1 MSETSA
7 TDSSHPP
14 LIEHAGE
21 LLTGY
26 DVLFCDVWGVV
37 HNGRT
42 AYVDGCAALHRFR
55 ERGGTVVLVS
65 NAPRT
70 APVVA
75 NVLASK
81 DVPENCW
88 DAIISSGD
96 LARNHSAEQGFAK
109 VHHIGPERDLDVFEN
124 SGLTRVSLDEAKAIF
139 CTGLV
144 HDRRETGE
152 DYRPRLETAI
162 ARALP
167 FVCANPDLVVDVGG
181 DLLPCAGAI
190 AKVFE
195 DMGGDVFWAGKPY
208 APAYAAATD
217 KASKLRGGEVKKQR
231 ILAIGDS
238 VRTDI
243 AGASAFGIDALFIGQ
258 GIHREMIMPSG
269 QIVKPALAKLFA
281 GQPPAVA
288 AMASLRW

>member
-7 TDSSHPP
+7 AEPSTPP
-14 LIEHAGE
+14 LITHAGPLFE
-21 LLTGY
+21 SY

-42 AYVDGCAALHRFR
+42 AYVEGCAALRRFR
-55 ERGGTVVLVS
+55 EHGGTVILVS

-70 APVVA
+70 ATVVA
-75 NVLASK
+75 DILASK
-81 DVPENCW
+81 DVPDNCW

-96 LARNHSAEQGFAK
+96 LARNHSTERGFAE
-109 VHHIGPERDLDVFEN
+109 VHHIGPERDLDVFDN
-124 SGLTRVSLDEAKAIF
+124 SGLTRVALDRASAIF
-139 CTGLV
+139 CTGLI
-144 HDRRETGE
+144 HDRRETGD
-152 DYRPRLETAI
+152 DYRARLEPALV
-162 ARALP
+162 RALP

-190 AKVFE
+190 AKVYE
-195 DMGGDVFWAGKPY
+195 DMGGDVFWAGKPH
-208 APAYAAATD
+208 APAYAAAMD
-217 KASKLRGGEVKKQR
+217 KASQLRDADVDRRR

-243 AGASAFGIDALFIGQ
+243 AGAAAFGVDVLFIGQ
-258 GIHREMIMPSG
+258 GIHRETIMPSG
-269 QIVKPALAKLFA
+269 QIVETALTTLFA

-288 AMASLRW
+288 AMESLRW

>member
-1 MSETSA
+1 MSEMSA
-7 TDSSHPP
+7 AVSSTPP
-14 LIEHAGE
+14 LITHAGA

-37 HNGRT
+37 HDGRT
-42 AYVDGCAALHRFR
+42 AYVEGCAALHRFR
-55 ERGGTVVLVS
+55 ERGGTVILVS

-75 NVLASK
+75 DILASK
-81 DVPENCW
+81 DVPDNCW

-96 LARNHSAEQGFAK
+96 LARNHATARGFTD
-109 VHHIGPERDLDVFEN
+109 VHHIGPERDLDVFDN
-124 SGLTRVSLDEAKAIF
+124 SGLARVALDEAAAIF
-139 CTGLV
+139 CTGLR

-152 DYRPRLETAI
+152 DYRSRLTPALETG
-162 ARALP
+162 LP
-167 FVCANPDLVVDVGG
+167 FICANPDLVVDVGG

-190 AKVFE
+190 AKVYE
-195 DMGGDVFWAGKPY
+195 DMGGSVFWAGKPH
-208 APAYAAATD
+208 APAYAAAME
-217 KASKLRGGEVKKQR
+217 KAAQLRGDNVEKQR

-243 AGASAFGIDALFIGQ
+243 AGGAAFGIDVLFIGQ
-258 GIHREMIMPSG
+258 GIHREMVMPSG
-269 QIVKPALAKLFA
+269 QIVGSALTALFA